1 MHIRCISLLMLYISY
16 EKWTNRDRQ
25 ARLVWHLFA
34 ADIGSFLCTA
44 ESADRRNLVARYRQL
59 RHFK

>member
-1 MHIRCISLLMLYISY
+1 MLYISY

-25 ARLVWHLFA
+25 ARLDWHLFA

-44 ESADRRNLVARYRQL
+44 KSADRRNLVARYRQM